1 MNPAQELFE
10 NGVTVIKP
18 RFLSNNLDE
27 IRTDF
32 DEAIKSFKEFKI
44 HPSID
49 EIKKDIGESVSRY
62 ALGGTSFIGNP
73 SAFHAP
79 FFRKMREIVMFLA
92 IRDLF
97 KEYKSAYLSESYNL
111 EQIMDRIMIRPA
123 GDVPCNESWHRD
135 ESPMA
140 DVLNGDLTF
149 GGWVNYDK
157 EAQYF
162 SCVPGTHKNLDPAAR
177 DPEKGFHKVAK
188 KDIPTY
194 ERHKALIEIKPGEM
208 IVFIEDLVHE
218 IVSNAKS
225 KRKFTS
231 IRQFFGWRFTKQ
243 QGVSIH
249 KNLDELLEKQ
259 SVIPLKSGQ
268 IPAIIPKIYDAFPTH
283 KRKRK
288 RFVDAALVSP
298 EILNN
303 KTRNID
309 SLKEAGLPLY
319 PAYSER
325 EKKLL
330 LANNTFEL
338 RNPDTNEIEI
348 VNI

>member
-18 RFLSNNLDE
+18 NFLISNLDQ
-27 IRTDF
+27 IRSDF

-44 HPSID
+44 HPAIN
-49 EIKKDIGESVSRY
+49 EIRKGMDTEVARY

-79 FFRKMREIVMFLA
+79 FFRKMRETVMYLA

-97 KEYKSAYLSESYNL
+97 KDYKETYLSESFNL
-111 EQIMDRIMIRPA
+111 EQIIDRIMIRPP
-123 GDVPCNESWHRD
+123 GDVPNKESWHRD

-157 EAQYF
+157 EPQYF
-162 SCVPGTHKNLDPAAR
+162 SCVPGTHKNLDPTTR
-177 DPEKGFHKVAK
+177 DPKKGFHKVDK
-188 KDIPTY
+188 KNISTY
-194 ERHKALIEIKPGEM
+194 EKMKVLVEIQPGEM

-225 KRKFTS
+225 KKSFTS

-243 QGVSIH
+243 KGISIH
-249 KNLDELLEKQ
+249 KHLDELLEKQ
-259 SVIPLKSGQ
+259 SVVPLKSGQ
-268 IPAIIPKIYDAFPTH
+268 IPAMIPKIYDAFPTH
-283 KRKRK
+283 QKKRK
-288 RFVDAALVSP
+288 RFVHSALLSP
-298 EILNN
+298 DILNT
-303 KTRNID
+303 KTRNVD
-309 SLKEAGLPLY
+309 SLLEAGLELY
-319 PAYSER
+319 PPYEER
-325 EKKLL
+325 EKQMLRSD
-330 LANNTFEL
+330 NTFEL
-338 RNPDTNEIEI
+338 TNPETNEIEVI
-348 VNI
+348 NI